1 MTSNK
6 VLFIIHDLYQSDIHF
21 PLGPAYLAAVL
32 RQAGAE
38 VEIYDMQA
46 HHYTNQQLAEHLD
59 NNEYSLINV
68 GFLAAK
74 FKDIVQPLLN
84 IIAQHK
90 KGAWLILGGHA
101 PSATPEWMLENTP
114 ADIICV
120 GESEETIIDLYN
132 ARKFRPIDLRSIKGI
147 AFKNHWIGTIKSTEP
162 RKPVKDLDT
171 IPWPAWD
178 LFSMGKYSTSLK
190 LWGMEPG
197 DKAIPILTSRGCI
210 GNCSF
215 CHRLNKGMRLRSPR
229 QIVNEMEYLLET
241 YHINY
246 FMIQDE
252 LFTLSAK
259 RLQAIKTELE
269 CMGLNIKF
277 TCNARVDMFSPEIA
291 QMLIE
296 MGCQFVNIGFESVDQ
311 NVLNKLG
318 KRVTVEQN
326 YEAAEICNKY
336 KLPFGLN
343 LIWGLLGD
351 DAVTLSKNVEFIKQY
366 TMKDQLRNL
375 RPVTPYPGTPLYD
388 QAIAEGKLED
398 TTDFYNK
405 FTNSDLLT
413 VNFTELTDWQFHN
426 NLFGANRELVMH
438 YFDYD
443 EEKAKPIIDQFYK
456 LYFEGDTTFRG
467 VRHYDKSNED
477 YNKD

>member
-1 MTSNK
+1 MNKK
-6 VLFIIHDLYQSDIHF
+6 VLFITHDLEQSDIHY

-46 HHYTNQQLAEHLD
+46 YHYTNQQLAEYLD
-59 NNEYSLINV
+59 NNEYSLVCI

-84 IIAQHK
+84 VIAQHK
-90 KGAWLILGGHA
+90 KGAWLVLGGHA

-114 ADIICV
+114 ADIVCV
-120 GESEETIIDLYN
+120 GESEEIIVDLYN
-132 ARKFRPIDLRSIKGI
+132 SKLSFRPFFLDSIKGI
-147 AFKNHWIGTIKSTEP
+147 AYRGWMDEIKSTE
-162 RKPVKDLDT
+162 RRLPVKDLNT

-178 LFSMGKYSTSLK
+178 LFDMEKYSTSLK

-252 LFTLSAK
+252 LFTLSTK

-269 CMGLNIKF
+269 CKGHNIKF
-277 TCNARVDMFSPEIA
+277 TCNARVDTFSEEIA
-291 QMLIE
+291 QILKE
-296 MGCQFVNIGFESVDQ
+296 MGCMFVNIGFESVDQ
-311 NVLNKLG
+311 NVLDKLG
-318 KRVTVEQN
+318 KRVTVAQN

-336 KLPFGLN
+336 KLPFGMN
-343 LIWGLLGD
+343 LLWGLPGD

-375 RPVTPYPGTPLYD
+375 RPVTPYPGTPLYN
-388 QAIAEGKLED
+388 QAIAEGKLEGA
-398 TTDFYNK
+398 TDFYNK

-413 VNFTELTDWQFHN
+413 VNFTELTDWQFYN
-426 NLFGANRELVMH
+426 NLFGANQELIMH

-443 EEKAKPIIDQFYK
+443 EEEARSIIAQFYD

-467 VRHYDKSNED
+467 VRHYEK
-477 YNKD
+477 